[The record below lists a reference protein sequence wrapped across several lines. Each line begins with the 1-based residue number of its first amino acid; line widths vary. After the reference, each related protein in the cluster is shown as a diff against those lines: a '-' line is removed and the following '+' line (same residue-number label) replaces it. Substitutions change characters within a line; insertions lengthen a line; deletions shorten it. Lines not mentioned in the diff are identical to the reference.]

1 MPATADDPSSA
12 EAAAGSVRNRWPVK
26 IRHRP
31 LPTNSG
37 RMAAFLYDACVPRP
51 NAVIQIESAQSLLGE
66 PVQMSS
72 ALGWIEI
79 SAAHLRNLRQ
89 ELQPESDGVR
99 DEMGV
104 GALHSG
110 YADRFFPGT
119 SVLQKRPRYLFFTCW
134 NYLALGSI
142 RLDQALGME
151 GQKEQAEDWV
161 KRQLLLS
168 SQGAVIGAT
177 VDRPAQPVD
186 YIYWSALRKWGFYR
200 GPDRG
205 TILRKWHTHRPQRIE
220 RSFSNE
226 RENLLPEPSA
236 AFFVDEAPSYWL
248 GQRLRT
254 GQRVTFDL
262 TNAEARFLQARLRSL
277 DACIL
282 STAASLVTQQAA
294 TAEHMWDDVLVR
306 AAAERRKD
314 LAAVDR
320 ARLASSLALAIRAIY
335 GALVEQRRNATISKA
350 QLSQIDEPDYY
361 REQLRATL
369 GPATDVRVDVKALDL
384 KQLSDDLPRLN
395 QGLVALFTWVQAR
408 VSDIR
413 KTEDVD
419 RLLLDD
425 EMMRRF
431 TQKEW
436 DRKKLRARLPAT
448 EIGAE
453 RRKDFD
459 VRTVTLAGVHYRWD
473 TLKMLFQDLRAGLL
487 RRESQK

>member
-1 MPATADDPSSA
+1 MYAPP
-12 EAAAGSVRNRWPVK
+12 
-26 IRHRP
+26 P
-31 LPTNSG
+31 LCLRICTLVFWEG
-37 RMAAFLYDACVPRP
+37 RVH
-51 NAVIQIESAQSLLGE
+51 
-66 PVQMSS
+66 MSS

-89 ELQPESDGVR
+89 ELKSESDGVR

-142 RLDQALGME
+142 KLDQALGME
-151 GQKEQAEDWV
+151 AQKEQAEDWV
-161 KRQLLLS
+161 KHQLLLS
-168 SQGAVIGAT
+168 REGAVIGAT

-205 TILRKWHTHRPQRIE
+205 TILRKWHTYRPQRIE
-220 RSFSNE
+220 RSFSKE
-226 RENLLPEPSA
+226 RENLLPESSA
-236 AFFVDEAPSYWL
+236 SFFVDEAPSYWL
-248 GQRLRT
+248 GKRLRAD
-254 GQRVTFDL
+254 QNVTFDL
-262 TNAEARFLQARLRSL
+262 TYEEAFFLQSRLKSL

-282 STAASLVTQQAA
+282 STAASLVAQQPA
-294 TAEHMWDDVLVR
+294 TGEDMWGDTLVR
-306 AAAERRKD
+306 AAAERRKE

-320 ARLASSLALAIRAIY
+320 ARLASSLAFAIRAIY
-335 GALVEQRRNATISKA
+335 GALVEQRRNATISKS

-369 GPATDVRVDVKALDL
+369 GPATDARADVKALDL

-395 QGLVALFTWVQAR
+395 KGLVALFTWVQAR
-408 VSDIR
+408 VNDIR
-413 KTEDVD
+413 KTGDVD

-425 EMMRRF
+425 DTMRLF

-459 VRTVTLAGVHYRWD
+459 VETVTLAGVHYRWD
-473 TLKMLFQDLRAGLL
+473 TVKMLLQDLRAGL
-487 RRESQK
+487 RRQPQK